1 MKHRPSTSWAI
12 EPSPESPH
20 LHPIGRPSPFPAT
33 RTTSN
38 MSSWWSSLNP
48 FAGVNA
54 EEAQDDDKDKKDEG
68 EEKSTAHPI
77 GR

>member
-1 MKHRPSTSWAI
+1 M
-12 EPSPESPH
+12 
-20 LHPIGRPSPFPAT
+20 
-33 RTTSN
+33 
-38 MSSWWSSLNP
+38 NP

-68 EEKSTAHPI
+68 EEKSTTPSNWSLD

>member
-1 MKHRPSTSWAI
+1 
-12 EPSPESPH
+12 
-20 LHPIGRPSPFPAT
+20 
-33 RTTSN
+33 

-68 EEKSTAHPI
+68 EEKSTTLSNWPLD
-77 GR
+77 GREC

>member
-1 MKHRPSTSWAI
+1 
-12 EPSPESPH
+12 
-20 LHPIGRPSPFPAT
+20 
-33 RTTSN
+33 

-68 EEKSTAHPI
+68 EEKSTNHPI